1 MGHSFSSWIG
11 TGHTLL
17 LRRSQRCFNHNGRNP
32 ITETATLRIIDIT
45 TAHIGKV
52 EEQEATVAE
61 LKQIQKVSAQAE
73 LTGRAP

>member
-1 MGHSFSSWIG
+1 MGHSLSNWTG

-32 ITETATLRIIDIT
+32 SRRRRLSRIIDIT
-45 TAHIGKV
+45 HAHRKV

-73 LTGRAP
+73 LTGPAP